1 MSKNQYTLLVFSIIG
16 ILLLI
21 PGYGVH
27 FFEQIW
33 NFPGNLFSD
42 DFKESFPLATIP
54 LMVISLLGTGMY
66 MTFKLG
72 FPQLTR
78 IIHGIKVTRGDYDS
92 TEDEGDLN
100 HFKALSTALAATVG
114 IGNIAGVA
122 IAIQIGGPGALFWMW
137 ISAIVGMAT
146 KFFTCSLGIM
156 YRGYDSDNVLQG
168 GPMYVIEQGMG
179 KKFKFLSYW
188 FSIAGLVGCLS
199 LLQANQLTQI
209 MSDYVAKSFEIE
221 KSFNLNLTIG
231 IVIALIVSLVI
242 FGGLSR
248 IAEVASKI
256 VPFMVIIYLLSGL
269 FIVLSN
275 ATLIPSIFSN
285 IFSSAFNGSSV
296 AGGFAGTAIV
306 ISQGFRRAAFSNEA
320 GMGTEV
326 MAIGASKNN
335 QPIKSGLV
343 AMIGPLIDTII
354 VCTITGL
361 VILLSS
367 EWIEGSYSGVSL
379 TQKSFSN
386 YLGLAGDYILIFSV
400 ATFTLSTMFGY
411 SYYGCKCASYLFGTN
426 SKFYYRIFYILTLV
440 IGSVLSLDL
449 AVNIVDAMFAL
460 MAFPTMIS
468 ALYLAPNIKK
478 EANRYFASI
487 KDN

>member
-1 MSKNQYTLLVFSIIG
+1 MDIINNFFAELSNFLWGNFGVANLVIG
-16 ILLLI
+16 GGVFFLIYSRLTPFRYFKHAFEILL
-21 PGYGVH
+21 GKH
-27 FFEQIW
+27 
-33 NFPGNLFSD
+33 D
-42 DFKESFPLATIP
+42 DP
-54 LMVISLLGTGMY
+54 
-66 MTFKLG
+66 
-72 FPQLTR
+72 
-78 IIHGIKVTRGDYDS
+78 D
-92 TEDEGDLN
+92 DEGQIS
-100 HFKALSTALAATVG
+100 HFQALSTALSSTVG

-122 IAIQIGGPGALFWMW
+122 VAISLGGPGALFWMW

-209 MSDYVAKSFEIE
+209 MSDYVVKSFDIE
-221 KSFNLNLTIG
+221 QSFNLNLIIG
-231 IVIALIVSLVI
+231 IIIAILVSSVI

-256 VPFMVIIYLLSGL
+256 VPFMVMVYLLSGL

-275 ATLIPSIFSN
+275 ASSIPAIFSN
-285 IFSSAFNGSSV
+285 IFTSAFNGSSV

-367 EWIEGSYSGVSL
+367 EWIEGTYSGVSL

-426 SKFYYRIFYILTLV
+426 SKFYYRIFYVLTLV
-440 IGSVLSLDL
+440 LGSVLSLDL

-487 KDN
+487 KEN

>member
-1 MSKNQYTLLVFSIIG
+1 MDIINNFFAELSNFLWGNFGVANLVIG
-16 ILLLI
+16 GGIFFLIYSRLTPFRYFKHAFEILL
-21 PGYGVH
+21 GKH
-27 FFEQIW
+27 
-33 NFPGNLFSD
+33 D
-42 DFKESFPLATIP
+42 DP
-54 LMVISLLGTGMY
+54 
-66 MTFKLG
+66 
-72 FPQLTR
+72 
-78 IIHGIKVTRGDYDS
+78 D
-92 TEDEGDLN
+92 DEGQIS
-100 HFKALSTALAATVG
+100 HFQALSTALSSTVG

-122 IAIQIGGPGALFWMW
+122 VAISLGGPGALFWMW
-137 ISAIVGMAT
+137 ISALVGMAT

-209 MSDYVAKSFEIE
+209 MSDYVVKSFDIE
-221 KSFNLNLTIG
+221 QSFNLNLIIG
-231 IVIALIVSLVI
+231 IIIAMLVSSVI

-256 VPFMVIIYLLSGL
+256 VPFMVIVYLLSGL

-275 ATLIPSIFSN
+275 ASSIPAIFSN

-367 EWIEGSYSGVSL
+367 EWIDGTYSGVSL

-386 YLGLAGDYILIFSV
+386 YLGLVGDYVLIFSV

-426 SKFYYRIFYILTLV
+426 SKFYYRIFYVLTLV
-440 IGSVLSLDL
+440 LGSVLSLDL

>member
-1 MSKNQYTLLVFSIIG
+1 MDIINNFFAELSNFLWGNFGVANLVIGGGVFFLIYSKLTPFRYFKHAFE
-16 ILLLI
+16 ILL
-21 PGYGVH
+21 GKH
-27 FFEQIW
+27 
-33 NFPGNLFSD
+33 D
-42 DFKESFPLATIP
+42 DP
-54 LMVISLLGTGMY
+54 
-66 MTFKLG
+66 
-72 FPQLTR
+72 
-78 IIHGIKVTRGDYDS
+78 D
-92 TEDEGDLN
+92 DEGQIS
-100 HFKALSTALAATVG
+100 HFQALSTALSSTVG

-122 IAIQIGGPGALFWMW
+122 VAISLGGPGALFWMW

-209 MSDYVAKSFEIE
+209 MSDYVVKSFDIE
-221 KSFNLNLTIG
+221 QSFNLNLIIG
-231 IVIALIVSLVI
+231 IIIAILVSSVI

-256 VPFMVIIYLLSGL
+256 VPFMVMVYLLSGL

-275 ATLIPSIFSN
+275 ASSIPAIFSN

-367 EWIEGSYSGVSL
+367 EWIEGTYSGVSL

-411 SYYGCKCASYLFGTN
+411 SYYGCKCASYLFGAN
-426 SKFYYRIFYILTLV
+426 SKFYYRIFYVLTLV
-440 IGSVLSLDL
+440 LGSVLSLDL

>member
-1 MSKNQYTLLVFSIIG
+1 MDIINNFFAELSNFLWGNFGVANLVIG
-16 ILLLI
+16 GGVFFLIYSRLTPFRYFKHAFEILL
-21 PGYGVH
+21 GKH
-27 FFEQIW
+27 
-33 NFPGNLFSD
+33 D
-42 DFKESFPLATIP
+42 DP
-54 LMVISLLGTGMY
+54 
-66 MTFKLG
+66 
-72 FPQLTR
+72 
-78 IIHGIKVTRGDYDS
+78 D
-92 TEDEGDLN
+92 DEGQIS
-100 HFKALSTALAATVG
+100 HFQALSTALSSTVG

-122 IAIQIGGPGALFWMW
+122 VAISFGGPGALFWMW

-209 MSDYVAKSFEIE
+209 MSDYVVKSFDIE
-221 KSFNLNLTIG
+221 QSFNLNLMIG
-231 IVIALIVSLVI
+231 IIIAILVSSVI

-256 VPFMVIIYLLSGL
+256 VPFMVIVYLLSGL

-275 ATLIPSIFSN
+275 ASSIPAIFSN

-367 EWIEGSYSGVSL
+367 EWIEGTYSGVSL

-426 SKFYYRIFYILTLV
+426 SKFYYRIFYVLTLV
-440 IGSVLSLDL
+440 LGSVLSLDL

-478 EANRYFASI
+478 EANRYFALI

>member
-1 MSKNQYTLLVFSIIG
+1 MEIINNFFAELSNFLWGNFGVANLVIG
-16 ILLLI
+16 GGIFFLIYSRLTPFRYFKHAFEILL
-21 PGYGVH
+21 GKH
-27 FFEQIW
+27 
-33 NFPGNLFSD
+33 D
-42 DFKESFPLATIP
+42 DP
-54 LMVISLLGTGMY
+54 
-66 MTFKLG
+66 
-72 FPQLTR
+72 
-78 IIHGIKVTRGDYDS
+78 D
-92 TEDEGDLN
+92 DEGQIS
-100 HFKALSTALAATVG
+100 HFQALSTALSSTVG

-122 IAIQIGGPGALFWMW
+122 VAISLGGPGALFWMW

-209 MSDYVAKSFEIE
+209 MSDYVVKSFEIE
-221 KSFNLNLTIG
+221 QTFNLNLTIG

-256 VPFMVIIYLLSGL
+256 VPFMVMVYLLSGL

-275 ATLIPSIFSN
+275 ASSIPAIFSN

-367 EWIEGSYSGVSL
+367 EWIEGTFSGVSL

-426 SKFYYRIFYILTLV
+426 SKFYYRIFYVLTLV
-440 IGSVLSLDL
+440 LGSVLSLDL

>member
-1 MSKNQYTLLVFSIIG
+1 MDIINNFFAELSNFLWGNFGVANLVIGGGVFFLIYSKLTPFRYFKHAFE
-16 ILLLI
+16 ILL
-21 PGYGVH
+21 GKH
-27 FFEQIW
+27 
-33 NFPGNLFSD
+33 D
-42 DFKESFPLATIP
+42 DP
-54 LMVISLLGTGMY
+54 
-66 MTFKLG
+66 
-72 FPQLTR
+72 
-78 IIHGIKVTRGDYDS
+78 D
-92 TEDEGDLN
+92 DEGQIS
-100 HFKALSTALAATVG
+100 HFQALSTALSSTVG

-122 IAIQIGGPGALFWMW
+122 VAISLGGPGALFWMW

-179 KKFKFLSYW
+179 KNFKFLSYW

-209 MSDYVAKSFEIE
+209 MSDYVVKSFDIE
-221 KSFNLNLTIG
+221 QSFNLNLIIG
-231 IVIALIVSLVI
+231 IIIAILVSSVI

-256 VPFMVIIYLLSGL
+256 VPFMVMVYLLSGL

-275 ATLIPSIFSN
+275 ASSIPTIFSN
-285 IFSSAFNGSSV
+285 IFTSAFNGSSV

-367 EWIEGSYSGVSL
+367 EWIEGTYSGVSL

-411 SYYGCKCASYLFGTN
+411 SYYGCKCASYLFGAN
-426 SKFYYRIFYILTLV
+426 SKFYYRIFYVLTLV
-440 IGSVLSLDL
+440 LGSVLSLDL

-478 EANRYFASI
+478 EANKYFASI
-487 KDN
+487 KEN

>member
-1 MSKNQYTLLVFSIIG
+1 MEIINNFFAELSNFLWGNFGVANLVIG
-16 ILLLI
+16 GGVFFLVYSRLTPFRYFKHAFEILL
-21 PGYGVH
+21 GKH
-27 FFEQIW
+27 
-33 NFPGNLFSD
+33 D
-42 DFKESFPLATIP
+42 DP
-54 LMVISLLGTGMY
+54 
-66 MTFKLG
+66 
-72 FPQLTR
+72 
-78 IIHGIKVTRGDYDS
+78 D
-92 TEDEGDLN
+92 DEGQIS
-100 HFKALSTALAATVG
+100 HFQALSTALSSTVG

-122 IAIQIGGPGALFWMW
+122 VAISLGGPGALFWMW

-209 MSDYVAKSFEIE
+209 MSDYVVKSFEIE
-221 KSFNLNLTIG
+221 QTFNLNLTIG

-248 IAEVASKI
+248 IADVASKI

-367 EWIEGSYSGVSL
+367 DWIEGTYSGVSL

-411 SYYGCKCASYLFGTN
+411 SYYGCKCASYLFGAN
-426 SKFYYRIFYILTLV
+426 SKFYYRIFYVLTL
-440 IGSVLSLDL
+440 ILGSVLSLDL

>member
-1 MSKNQYTLLVFSIIG
+1 MDIINNFFAELSNFLWGNFGVANLVIG
-16 ILLLI
+16 GGVFFLIYSRLTPFRYFKHAFEILL
-21 PGYGVH
+21 GKH
-27 FFEQIW
+27 
-33 NFPGNLFSD
+33 D
-42 DFKESFPLATIP
+42 DP
-54 LMVISLLGTGMY
+54 
-66 MTFKLG
+66 
-72 FPQLTR
+72 
-78 IIHGIKVTRGDYDS
+78 D
-92 TEDEGDLN
+92 DEGQIS
-100 HFKALSTALAATVG
+100 HFQALSTALSSTVG

-122 IAIQIGGPGALFWMW
+122 VAISLGGPGALFWMW

-411 SYYGCKCASYLFGTN
+411 SYYGCKCASYLFGAN
-426 SKFYYRIFYILTLV
+426 SKFYYRIFYVLTLV
-440 IGSVLSLDL
+440 LGSVLSLDL

-487 KDN
+487 KEN

>member
-1 MSKNQYTLLVFSIIG
+1 MDIINNFFAELSNFLWGNFGVANLVIG
-16 ILLLI
+16 GGVFFLIYSRLTPFRYFKHAFEILL
-21 PGYGVH
+21 GKH
-27 FFEQIW
+27 
-33 NFPGNLFSD
+33 D
-42 DFKESFPLATIP
+42 DP
-54 LMVISLLGTGMY
+54 
-66 MTFKLG
+66 
-72 FPQLTR
+72 
-78 IIHGIKVTRGDYDS
+78 D
-92 TEDEGDLN
+92 DEGQIS
-100 HFKALSTALAATVG
+100 HFQALSTALSSTVG

-122 IAIQIGGPGALFWMW
+122 VAISLGGPGALFWMW

-156 YRGYDSDNVLQG
+156 YRGYDSAAVLQG
-168 GPMYVIEQGMG
+168 GPLYVVEQGMG
-179 KKFKFLSYW
+179 QKFKFLSYW

-209 MSDYVAKSFEIE
+209 MSDYVVKSFDIE
-221 KSFNLNLTIG
+221 QSFNLNLIIG
-231 IVIALIVSLVI
+231 IIIAILVSSVI

-256 VPFMVIIYLLSGL
+256 VPFMVMVYLLSGL

-275 ATLIPSIFSN
+275 ASSIPAIFSN
-285 IFSSAFNGSSV
+285 IFTSAFNGSSV

-367 EWIEGSYSGVSL
+367 EWIEGTYSGVSL

-411 SYYGCKCASYLFGTN
+411 SYYGCKCASYLFGAN
-426 SKFYYRIFYILTLV
+426 SKFYYRIFYVLTLV
-440 IGSVLSLDL
+440 LGSVLSLDL

-478 EANRYFASI
+478 EADKYFASI
-487 KDN
+487 KDK

>member
-1 MSKNQYTLLVFSIIG
+1 MDIINNFFAELSNFLWGNFGVANLVIGGGIFFIIYSRLTPFRYFKHAFE
-16 ILLLI
+16 ILL
-21 PGYGVH
+21 GKH
-27 FFEQIW
+27 
-33 NFPGNLFSD
+33 D
-42 DFKESFPLATIP
+42 DPN
-54 LMVISLLGTGMY
+54 
-66 MTFKLG
+66 
-72 FPQLTR
+72 
-78 IIHGIKVTRGDYDS
+78 
-92 TEDEGDLN
+92 DEGQIS
-100 HFKALSTALAATVG
+100 HFQALSTALSSTVG

-122 IAIQIGGPGALFWMW
+122 VAISLGGPGALFWMW

-156 YRGYDSDNVLQG
+156 YRGYDSENVLQG
-168 GPMYVIEQGMG
+168 GPMYVIENGMG

-209 MSDYVAKSFEIE
+209 MSDYMVKSFGIE
-221 KSFNLNLTIG
+221 QSFNLNLIIG
-231 IVIALIVSLVI
+231 IIIAILVSSVI

-256 VPFMVIIYLLSGL
+256 VPFMVIVYLLSGL

-275 ATLIPSIFSN
+275 ASLIPAIFSN
-285 IFSSAFNGSSV
+285 ILSSAFNGSSV
-296 AGGFAGTAIV
+296 AGGFAGTTIV

-367 EWIEGSYSGVSL
+367 EWIEGTYSGVSL

-386 YLGLAGDYILIFSV
+386 YLGLFGDYILIFSV

-411 SYYGCKCASYLFGTN
+411 SYYGCKCASYLFGAN
-426 SKFYYRIFYILTLV
+426 SKFYYRIFYVLTLV
-440 IGSVLSLDL
+440 LGSVLSLDL

-478 EANRYFASI
+478 EANKYFASI

>member
-1 MSKNQYTLLVFSIIG
+1 MEIINNFFAELSNFLWGNFGVANLVIG
-16 ILLLI
+16 GGVFFLVYSRLTPFRYFKHAFEILL
-21 PGYGVH
+21 GKH
-27 FFEQIW
+27 
-33 NFPGNLFSD
+33 D
-42 DFKESFPLATIP
+42 DP
-54 LMVISLLGTGMY
+54 
-66 MTFKLG
+66 
-72 FPQLTR
+72 
-78 IIHGIKVTRGDYDS
+78 D
-92 TEDEGDLN
+92 DEGQIS
-100 HFKALSTALAATVG
+100 HFQALSTALSSTVG

-122 IAIQIGGPGALFWMW
+122 VAISLGGPGALFWMW

-209 MSDYVAKSFEIE
+209 MSDYVVKSFEIE
-221 KSFNLNLTIG
+221 QTFNLNLTIG
-231 IVIALIVSLVI
+231 IVIALIVSSVI

-256 VPFMVIIYLLSGL
+256 VPFMVMVYLLSGL

-275 ATLIPSIFSN
+275 ASSIPAIFSN

-367 EWIEGSYSGVSL
+367 DWIEGTYSGVSL

>member
-1 MSKNQYTLLVFSIIG
+1 MDIINNFFAELSNFLWGNFGVANLVIGGGVFFLIYSKLTPFRYFKHAFE
-16 ILLLI
+16 ILL
-21 PGYGVH
+21 GKH
-27 FFEQIW
+27 
-33 NFPGNLFSD
+33 D
-42 DFKESFPLATIP
+42 DP
-54 LMVISLLGTGMY
+54 
-66 MTFKLG
+66 
-72 FPQLTR
+72 
-78 IIHGIKVTRGDYDS
+78 D
-92 TEDEGDLN
+92 DEGQIS
-100 HFKALSTALAATVG
+100 HFQALSTALSSTVG

-122 IAIQIGGPGALFWMW
+122 VAISLGGPGALFWMW

-179 KKFKFLSYW
+179 KNFKFLSYW

-209 MSDYVAKSFEIE
+209 MSDYVVKSFDIE
-221 KSFNLNLTIG
+221 QSFNLNLIIG
-231 IVIALIVSLVI
+231 IIIAILVSSVI

-256 VPFMVIIYLLSGL
+256 VPFMVMVYLLSGL

-275 ATLIPSIFSN
+275 VSSIPAIFSN
-285 IFSSAFNGSSV
+285 IFTSAFNGSSV

-367 EWIEGSYSGVSL
+367 EWIEGKYSGVSL

-411 SYYGCKCASYLFGTN
+411 SYYGCKCASYLFGAN
-426 SKFYYRIFYILTLV
+426 SKFYYRIFYVLTLV
-440 IGSVLSLDL
+440 VGSVLSLDL

-478 EANRYFASI
+478 EANKYFASI
-487 KDN
+487 EDNK

>member
-1 MSKNQYTLLVFSIIG
+1 MDIINNFFAELSNFLWGNFGVANLVIG
-16 ILLLI
+16 GGVFFLIYSRLTPFRYFKHAFEILL
-21 PGYGVH
+21 GKH
-27 FFEQIW
+27 
-33 NFPGNLFSD
+33 D
-42 DFKESFPLATIP
+42 DP
-54 LMVISLLGTGMY
+54 
-66 MTFKLG
+66 
-72 FPQLTR
+72 
-78 IIHGIKVTRGDYDS
+78 D
-92 TEDEGDLN
+92 DEGQIS
-100 HFKALSTALAATVG
+100 HFQALSTALSSTVG

-122 IAIQIGGPGALFWMW
+122 VAISLGGPGALFWMW

-179 KKFKFLSYW
+179 KNFKFLSYW

-209 MSDYVAKSFEIE
+209 MSDYVVKSFDIE
-221 KSFNLNLTIG
+221 QSFNLNLIIG
-231 IVIALIVSLVI
+231 IIIAILVSSVI

-256 VPFMVIIYLLSGL
+256 VPFMVMVYLLSGL

-275 ATLIPSIFSN
+275 ASSIPAIFSN
-285 IFSSAFNGSSV
+285 IFTSAFNGSSV

-367 EWIEGSYSGVSL
+367 EWIEGTYSGVSL

-411 SYYGCKCASYLFGTN
+411 SYYGCKCASYLFGAN
-426 SKFYYRIFYILTLV
+426 SKFYYRIFYVLTLV
-440 IGSVLSLDL
+440 LGSVLSLDL

-478 EANRYFASI
+478 EADRYFASI
-487 KDN
+487 KNS

>member
-1 MSKNQYTLLVFSIIG
+1 MEIINNFFAELSNFLWGNFGVANLVIG
-16 ILLLI
+16 GGVFFLVYSRLTPFRYFKHAFEILL
-21 PGYGVH
+21 GKH
-27 FFEQIW
+27 
-33 NFPGNLFSD
+33 D
-42 DFKESFPLATIP
+42 DP
-54 LMVISLLGTGMY
+54 
-66 MTFKLG
+66 
-72 FPQLTR
+72 
-78 IIHGIKVTRGDYDS
+78 D
-92 TEDEGDLN
+92 DEGQIS
-100 HFKALSTALAATVG
+100 HFQALSTALSSTVG

-122 IAIQIGGPGALFWMW
+122 VAISLGGPGALFWMW

-209 MSDYVAKSFEIE
+209 MSDYVVKSFEIE
-221 KSFNLNLTIG
+221 QTFNLNLTIG

-248 IAEVASKI
+248 IADVASKI

-367 EWIEGSYSGVSL
+367 DWIEGTYSGVSL

-411 SYYGCKCASYLFGTN
+411 SYYGCKCASYLFGAN
-426 SKFYYRIFYILTLV
+426 SKFYYRIFYVLTLV
-440 IGSVLSLDL
+440 LGSVLSLDL

>member
-1 MSKNQYTLLVFSIIG
+1 MDIINNFFAELSNFLWGNFGVANLVIG
-16 ILLLI
+16 GGVFFLVYSRLTPFRYFKHAFEILLGKHDNPDDKGQI
-21 PGYGVH
+21 SH
-27 FFEQIW
+27 FQ
-33 NFPGNLFSD
+33 
-42 DFKESFPLATIP
+42 
-54 LMVISLLGTGMY
+54 
-66 MTFKLG
+66 
-72 FPQLTR
+72 
-78 IIHGIKVTRGDYDS
+78 
-92 TEDEGDLN
+92 
-100 HFKALSTALAATVG
+100 ALSTALSSTVG

-122 IAIQIGGPGALFWMW
+122 VAISLGGPGALFWMW
-137 ISAIVGMAT
+137 ISAIVGMTT

-209 MSDYVAKSFEIE
+209 MSDYIVKSFDIE
-221 KSFNLNLTIG
+221 QSFNLNLIIG
-231 IVIALIVSLVI
+231 IIIAILVSSVI

-256 VPFMVIIYLLSGL
+256 VPFMVMVYLLSGL

-275 ATLIPSIFSN
+275 ASLRPAIFSN
-285 IFSSAFNGSSV
+285 IFTSAFNGSSV

-367 EWIEGSYSGVSL
+367 EWIEGKYSGVSL

-411 SYYGCKCASYLFGTN
+411 SYYGCKCASYLFGAN
-426 SKFYYRIFYILTLV
+426 SKFYYRVFYVLTLV
-440 IGSVLSLDL
+440 LGSVLSLDL

-478 EANRYFASI
+478 EANKYFASI
-487 KDN
+487 KGD

>member
-1 MSKNQYTLLVFSIIG
+1 MDIINNFFADLSNFLWGNFGVANLVIGGGIFFLIYSKLTPFRYFKHAFE
-16 ILLLI
+16 ILL
-21 PGYGVH
+21 GKH
-27 FFEQIW
+27 
-33 NFPGNLFSD
+33 D
-42 DFKESFPLATIP
+42 DP
-54 LMVISLLGTGMY
+54 
-66 MTFKLG
+66 
-72 FPQLTR
+72 
-78 IIHGIKVTRGDYDS
+78 D
-92 TEDEGDLN
+92 DEGQIS
-100 HFKALSTALAATVG
+100 HFQALSTALSSTVG

-122 IAIQIGGPGALFWMW
+122 VAISLGGPGALFWMW

-156 YRGYDSDNVLQG
+156 YRGYDSENILQG
-168 GPMYVIEQGMG
+168 GPMYVIEHGMG

-209 MSDYVAKSFEIE
+209 MSDYVVKSTALEH
-221 KSFNLNLTIG
+221 SFNLNLTIG
-231 IVIALIVSLVI
+231 VIIAILVSLVI

-248 IAEVASKI
+248 IAEVASRI
-256 VPFMVIIYLLSGL
+256 VPFMVIVYLLSGL

-275 ATLIPSIFSN
+275 LSSIPSIVLN
-285 IFSSAFNGSSV
+285 IISSAFNGSSV

-343 AMIGPLIDTII
+343 AMIGPLIDTLI

-367 EWIEGSYSGVSL
+367 EWIEGTYSGVSL

-386 YLGLAGDYILIFSV
+386 YLGSIGDYILIFSV

-411 SYYGCKCASYLFGTN
+411 SYYGCKCASYLFGAE
-426 SKFYYRIFYILTLV
+426 SKFYYRIFYVLTL
-440 IGSVLSLDL
+440 ILGSVLSLDL

>member
-1 MSKNQYTLLVFSIIG
+1 MDIINNFFAELSNFLWGNFGVANLVIG
-16 ILLLI
+16 GGVFFLIYSRLTPFRYFKHAFEILL
-21 PGYGVH
+21 GKH
-27 FFEQIW
+27 
-33 NFPGNLFSD
+33 D
-42 DFKESFPLATIP
+42 DP
-54 LMVISLLGTGMY
+54 
-66 MTFKLG
+66 
-72 FPQLTR
+72 
-78 IIHGIKVTRGDYDS
+78 D
-92 TEDEGDLN
+92 DEGQIS
-100 HFKALSTALAATVG
+100 HFQALSTALSSTVG

-122 IAIQIGGPGALFWMW
+122 VAISLGGPGALFWMW

-209 MSDYVAKSFEIE
+209 MSDYVVKSFDIE
-221 KSFNLNLTIG
+221 QSFNLNLIIG
-231 IVIALIVSLVI
+231 IIIAILVSSVI

-256 VPFMVIIYLLSGL
+256 VPFMVMVYLLSGL

-275 ATLIPSIFSN
+275 ASSIPAIISN

-367 EWIEGSYSGVSL
+367 EWIEGTYSGVSL

-411 SYYGCKCASYLFGTN
+411 SYYGCKCASYLFGAN
-426 SKFYYRIFYILTLV
+426 SKFYYRIFYVLTLV
-440 IGSVLSLDL
+440 LGSVLSLDL

-478 EANRYFASI
+478 EANRYFTSI

>member
-1 MSKNQYTLLVFSIIG
+1 MDIINNFFAELSNFLWGNFGVANLVIG
-16 ILLLI
+16 GGVFFLIYSRLTPFRYFKHAFEILL
-21 PGYGVH
+21 GKH
-27 FFEQIW
+27 
-33 NFPGNLFSD
+33 D
-42 DFKESFPLATIP
+42 DP
-54 LMVISLLGTGMY
+54 
-66 MTFKLG
+66 
-72 FPQLTR
+72 
-78 IIHGIKVTRGDYDS
+78 D
-92 TEDEGDLN
+92 DEGQIS
-100 HFKALSTALAATVG
+100 HFQALSTALSSTVG

-122 IAIQIGGPGALFWMW
+122 VAISLGGPGALFWMW

-209 MSDYVAKSFEIE
+209 MSDYVVKSFNVEQ
-221 KSFNLNLTIG
+221 SFNLNLMIG
-231 IVIALIVSLVI
+231 IIIAILVSSVI

-256 VPFMVIIYLLSGL
+256 VPFMVIVYLLSGL

-275 ATLIPSIFSN
+275 ASSIPAIFSN
-285 IFSSAFNGSSV
+285 IFTSAFNGSSV

-367 EWIEGSYSGVSL
+367 EWIEGTYSGVSL

-411 SYYGCKCASYLFGTN
+411 SYYGCKCASYLFGAN
-426 SKFYYRIFYILTLV
+426 SKFYYRIFYVLTLV
-440 IGSVLSLDL
+440 LGSVLSLDL

-478 EANRYFASI
+478 EANRYFASR
-487 KDN
+487 KNN

>member
-1 MSKNQYTLLVFSIIG
+1 MEIINNFFAELSNFLWGNFGVANLVIG
-16 ILLLI
+16 GGVFFLVYSRLTPFRYIKHAFEILL
-21 PGYGVH
+21 GKH
-27 FFEQIW
+27 
-33 NFPGNLFSD
+33 D
-42 DFKESFPLATIP
+42 DP
-54 LMVISLLGTGMY
+54 
-66 MTFKLG
+66 
-72 FPQLTR
+72 
-78 IIHGIKVTRGDYDS
+78 D
-92 TEDEGDLN
+92 DEGQIS
-100 HFKALSTALAATVG
+100 HFQALSTALSSTVG

-122 IAIQIGGPGALFWMW
+122 VAISLGGPGALFWMW

-209 MSDYVAKSFEIE
+209 MSDYVVKSFEIE
-221 KSFNLNLTIG
+221 QTFNLNLTIG

-256 VPFMVIIYLLSGL
+256 VPFMVMVYLLSGL

-275 ATLIPSIFSN
+275 ASSIPAIFSN
-285 IFSSAFNGSSV
+285 IFSSAFSGSSV

-367 EWIEGSYSGVSL
+367 EWIEGTFSGVSL

-426 SKFYYRIFYILTLV
+426 SKFYYRIFYVLTLV
-440 IGSVLSLDL
+440 LGSVLSLDL

-478 EANRYFASI
+478 EANKYFASI

>member
-1 MSKNQYTLLVFSIIG
+1 MDIINNFFADLSNFLWGNFGVANLVIG
-16 ILLLI
+16 GGIFFVIYSRLTPFRYFKHAFEILLGKHDN
-21 PGYGVH
+21 P
-27 FFEQIW
+27 
-33 NFPGNLFSD
+33 D
-42 DFKESFPLATIP
+42 
-54 LMVISLLGTGMY
+54 
-66 MTFKLG
+66 
-72 FPQLTR
+72 
-78 IIHGIKVTRGDYDS
+78 
-92 TEDEGDLN
+92 DEGQIS
-100 HFKALSTALAATVG
+100 HFQALSTALSSTVG

-122 IAIQIGGPGALFWMW
+122 VAISLGGPGALFWMW

-156 YRGYDSDNVLQG
+156 YRGYDSENVLQG
-168 GPMYVIEQGMG
+168 GPMYVIEHGMG

-209 MSDYVAKSFEIE
+209 MSDYVVKSTALEQ
-221 KSFNLNLTIG
+221 SFNLNLYIG
-231 IVIALIVSLVI
+231 VIIAILVSLVI

-248 IAEVASKI
+248 IAEVASRI
-256 VPFMVIIYLLSGL
+256 VPFMVIVYLLSGL
-269 FIVLSN
+269 FIVISN
-275 ATLIPSIFSN
+275 FSLIPSIFLN
-285 IFSSAFNGSSV
+285 IISSAFNGSSV

-343 AMIGPLIDTII
+343 AMIGPLIDTLI

-367 EWIEGSYSGVSL
+367 DWIEGTYAGVSL

-386 YLGLAGDYILIFSV
+386 YLGSVGDYILIFSV

-411 SYYGCKCASYLFGTN
+411 SYYGCKCASYLFGAK
-426 SKFYYRIFYILTLV
+426 SKFYYRVFYVLTL
-440 IGSVLSLDL
+440 ILGSVLSLDL

-468 ALYLAPNIKK
+468 ALYLAPKIKK
-478 EANRYFASI
+478 EANRYFATL
-487 KDN
+487 KG

>member
-1 MSKNQYTLLVFSIIG
+1 MDIINNFFAELSNFLWGNFGVANLVIG
-16 ILLLI
+16 GGIFFLIYSRLTPFRYFKHAFEILL
-21 PGYGVH
+21 GKH
-27 FFEQIW
+27 
-33 NFPGNLFSD
+33 D
-42 DFKESFPLATIP
+42 DP
-54 LMVISLLGTGMY
+54 
-66 MTFKLG
+66 
-72 FPQLTR
+72 
-78 IIHGIKVTRGDYDS
+78 D
-92 TEDEGDLN
+92 DEGQIS
-100 HFKALSTALAATVG
+100 HFQALSTALSSTVG

-122 IAIQIGGPGALFWMW
+122 VAISLGGPGALFWMW

-209 MSDYVAKSFEIE
+209 MSDYVVKSFDIE
-221 KSFNLNLTIG
+221 QSFNLNLIIG
-231 IVIALIVSLVI
+231 IIIAILVSSVI

-256 VPFMVIIYLLSGL
+256 VPFMVMVYLLSGL

-275 ATLIPSIFSN
+275 ASSIPAIFSN

-367 EWIEGSYSGVSL
+367 EWIEGTYSGVSL

-426 SKFYYRIFYILTLV
+426 SKLYYRIFYVLTLV
-440 IGSVLSLDL
+440 LGSVLSLDL

-478 EANRYFASI
+478 EANKYFASI
-487 KDN
+487 KEN

>member
-1 MSKNQYTLLVFSIIG
+1 MDIINNFFAELSNFLWGNFGVANLVIG
-16 ILLLI
+16 GGVFFLIYSRLTPFRYFKHAFEILL
-21 PGYGVH
+21 GKH
-27 FFEQIW
+27 
-33 NFPGNLFSD
+33 D
-42 DFKESFPLATIP
+42 DP
-54 LMVISLLGTGMY
+54 
-66 MTFKLG
+66 
-72 FPQLTR
+72 
-78 IIHGIKVTRGDYDS
+78 D
-92 TEDEGDLN
+92 DEGQIS
-100 HFKALSTALAATVG
+100 HFQALSTALSSTVG

-122 IAIQIGGPGALFWMW
+122 VAISLGGPGALFWMW

-156 YRGYDSDNVLQG
+156 YRGYDSDKVLQG

-209 MSDYVAKSFEIE
+209 MSDYVVKSFNVEQ
-221 KSFNLNLTIG
+221 SFNLNLMIG
-231 IVIALIVSLVI
+231 IIIAILVSSVI

-256 VPFMVIIYLLSGL
+256 VPFMVIVYLLSGL

-275 ATLIPSIFSN
+275 ASSIPAIFSN
-285 IFSSAFNGSSV
+285 IFTSAFNGSSV

-367 EWIEGSYSGVSL
+367 EWIEGTYSGVSL

-411 SYYGCKCASYLFGTN
+411 SYYGCKCASYLFGAN
-426 SKFYYRIFYILTLV
+426 SKFYYRIFYVLTLV
-440 IGSVLSLDL
+440 LGSVLSLDL

-478 EANRYFASI
+478 EANRYFASR
-487 KDN
+487 KNN

>member
-1 MSKNQYTLLVFSIIG
+1 MEIINNFFAELSNFLWGNFGVANLVIG
-16 ILLLI
+16 GGVFFLVYSRLTPFRYFKHAFEILL
-21 PGYGVH
+21 GKH
-27 FFEQIW
+27 
-33 NFPGNLFSD
+33 D
-42 DFKESFPLATIP
+42 DP
-54 LMVISLLGTGMY
+54 
-66 MTFKLG
+66 
-72 FPQLTR
+72 
-78 IIHGIKVTRGDYDS
+78 D
-92 TEDEGDLN
+92 DEGQIS
-100 HFKALSTALAATVG
+100 HFQALSTALSSTVG

-122 IAIQIGGPGALFWMW
+122 VAISLGGPGALFWMW

-209 MSDYVAKSFEIE
+209 MSDYVVKSFEIE
-221 KSFNLNLTIG
+221 QTFNLNLTIG
-231 IVIALIVSLVI
+231 IVIALIVSSVI

-256 VPFMVIIYLLSGL
+256 VPFMVIVYLLSGL

-275 ATLIPSIFSN
+275 ASSIPAIFSN

-367 EWIEGSYSGVSL
+367 DWIEGTYSGVSL

-411 SYYGCKCASYLFGTN
+411 SYYGCKCASYLFGAN
-426 SKFYYRIFYILTLV
+426 SKFYYRIFYVLTL
-440 IGSVLSLDL
+440 ILGSVLSLDL

-478 EANRYFASI
+478 EANSYFASI

>member
-1 MSKNQYTLLVFSIIG
+1 MEIINNFFAELSNFLWGNFGVANLVIGGGVFFLIYSKLTPFRYFKHAFE
-16 ILLLI
+16 ILL
-21 PGYGVH
+21 GKH
-27 FFEQIW
+27 
-33 NFPGNLFSD
+33 D
-42 DFKESFPLATIP
+42 DP
-54 LMVISLLGTGMY
+54 
-66 MTFKLG
+66 
-72 FPQLTR
+72 
-78 IIHGIKVTRGDYDS
+78 D
-92 TEDEGDLN
+92 DEGQIS
-100 HFKALSTALAATVG
+100 HFQALSTALSSTVG

-122 IAIQIGGPGALFWMW
+122 VAISLGGPGALFWMW

-221 KSFNLNLTIG
+221 QTFNLNLTIG

-367 EWIEGSYSGVSL
+367 EWTEGSFSGVSL

-426 SKFYYRIFYILTLV
+426 SKFYYRIFYVLTLV
-440 IGSVLSLDL
+440 LGSVLSLDL

>member
-1 MSKNQYTLLVFSIIG
+1 MEIINNFFAELSNFLWGNFGVAILVIG
-16 ILLLI
+16 GGVFFLIYSRLTPFRYFKHAFEILL
-21 PGYGVH
+21 GKH
-27 FFEQIW
+27 
-33 NFPGNLFSD
+33 D
-42 DFKESFPLATIP
+42 DP
-54 LMVISLLGTGMY
+54 
-66 MTFKLG
+66 
-72 FPQLTR
+72 
-78 IIHGIKVTRGDYDS
+78 D
-92 TEDEGDLN
+92 DEGQIS
-100 HFKALSTALAATVG
+100 HFQALSTALSSTVG

-122 IAIQIGGPGALFWMW
+122 VAISFGGPGALFWMW

-179 KKFKFLSYW
+179 KKFKFRSYW

-221 KSFNLNLTIG
+221 QSFNLNLTIG

-440 IGSVLSLDL
+440 LGSVLSLDL